1 MDRDQEF
8 SQYVGARWVSLVRS
22 AALLGCAPQDAE
34 DLVQNAL
41 ARCYVSWAKVRDAD
55 NRDAYVY
62 RVLVNSVR
70 DAGRR
75 HWRRERPTE
84 DVPEHADE
92 RLATDRVDAADAIDR
107 ALGGLSDAHRSVVV
121 LRFFAHLGE
130 RETAQALGIAPGTVK
145 SRLSRALSE
154 LSANKHLA
162 DLMDGTDG

>member
-1 MDRDQEF
+1 MGRDQEF
-8 SQYVGARWVSLVRS
+8 SEYVGARWASLVRS

-34 DLVQNAL
+34 DLVQSAL

-62 RVLVNSVR
+62 RVLVNSLR
-70 DAGRR
+70 DRGRR
-75 HWRRERPTE
+75 FWRRERPTDE
-84 DVPEHADE
+84 LPERPDDTT
-92 RLATDRVDAADAIDR
+92 ATDHVEAADAIER
-107 ALGGLSDAHRSVVV
+107 ALGGLTAAHRSVVV
-121 LRFFAHLGE
+121 LRFFAHLSE
-130 RETAQALGIAPGTVK
+130 RETARALGIAPGTVK